1 MNLKKLNTAELFALW
16 RVVSFPI
23 ILLLIFVA
31 DRTLT
36 AWLYLIF
43 FSTDVLDG
51 MFANLAG
58 MESERRARLDTLG
71 DILYLLTG
79 AVGYYV
85 YETSHFEENSILI
98 GMVLGAYLLQLL
110 LALGKWGKPSSYHT
124 WLAKVAAFFQ
134 VLFLV
139 WTFFFGVNW
148 FLFYLAVGISVLDAL
163 EDIAITLILSKRKS
177 HLRGLPW
184 LLLEHHKKKKST
196 EAPPTL
202 SIPEPLK
209 QKGKEGS

>member
-1 MNLKKLNTAELFALW
+1 MNLKRLNTAELFALW

-23 ILLLIFVA
+23 ILLLIFEA
-31 DRTLT
+31 DRILT

-43 FSTDVLDG
+43 FSTDIIDG
-51 MFANLAG
+51 LFANLAG

-71 DILYLLTG
+71 DVLYLLTG

-85 YETSHFEENSILI
+85 YDTSHFEENSVLI
-98 GMVLGAYLLQLL
+98 GMVLGTYLLQLIL
-110 LALGKWGKPSSYHT
+110 SLVKWGKPSSYHT

-139 WTFFFGVNW
+139 WTFFFGAYW
-148 FLFYLAVGISVLDAL
+148 FLFYLAVGISLLDAL
-163 EDIAITLILSKRKS
+163 EDIAITLILSKRRS

-184 LLLEHHKKKKST
+184 LLMENSKKNKV
-196 EAPPTL
+196 
-202 SIPEPLK
+202 
-209 QKGKEGS
+209 